1 MGTDNRYSQAGVA
14 YLRRILAVC
23 FCLFVVRLGWGQEL
37 ETVQSIRY
45 FKAVEPNRTADGR
58 YNLSGKRYDVEKL
71 LVGDFNAQ
79 IEYFYAPS
87 FDGAASLR
95 IYRDSLNQTCLL
107 ETKRITNWD
116 EVNDYINKKYTPPS
130 AGIRV
135 LLSPEQERQ
144 IRERSR
150 IMNDSIINDR
160 LSRYRVHNRTIQ
172 IGGLLKETLYSKLK
186 DAISSQT
193 DTQPEMGVVNDHLEN
208 KVFKPGDSIVTI
220 KTVTL
225 IEDGTTS
232 IFRCVV
238 GDELWSLNYHIPEG
252 EYKTLSDLFRQMI
265 ADVEAECF
273 AEEKYIEA
281 FANCK

>member
-1 MGTDNRYSQAGVA
+1 MTFGLIYCVRAGERVETQNFTKSIEPVRTEDGK
-14 YLRRILAVC
+14 YNFVDKNDEERL
-23 FCLFVVRLGWGQEL
+23 LF
-37 ETVQSIRY
+37 
-45 FKAVEPNRTADGR
+45 
-58 YNLSGKRYDVEKL
+58 
-71 LVGDFNAQ
+71 GDFNAPV
-79 IEYFYAPS
+79 EFVLAPS
-87 FDGAASLR
+87 FDGLSGMR
-95 IYRDSLNQTCLL
+95 IYMDSSAQSIVL
-107 ETKRITNWD
+107 ETKRITNWK

-144 IRERSR
+144 VRERSR

-238 GDELWSLNYHIPEG
+238 EDELWTLKYHVPEG
-252 EYKTLSDLFRQMI
+252 DFKALSDLFRRMI
-265 ADVEAECF
+265 ADVEAGTFDE
-273 AEEKYIEA
+273 AKYLGA
-281 FANCK
+281 LN